1 MHFACASLGIIL
13 THTKPYDA
21 ASKGKIERFF
31 LTVKTRF
38 FPLLKAQPA
47 SSLDELNQRF
57 WNWLEEDYHRKP
69 HASLGEKT
77 PLEVYLSQVERVKM
91 LEEPAALDPVFLK
104 RETRKVKHDGT
115 LSLNGQLYQVPARYV
130 GQRIE
135 LRYDENGVH
144 VYEEGKPAAVAEL
157 VQFADNA
164 HVKRNRPKL
173 SFKAAVG
180 EGGENV

>member
-1 MHFACASLGIIL
+1 MHFACASLGILL
-13 THTKPYDA
+13 THTQPYDA

-31 LTVKTRF
+31 RTVKTRF

-47 SSLDELNQRF
+47 SSLDELNQRV

-69 HASLGEKT
+69 HASLAEKT
-77 PLEVYLSQVERVKM
+77 PLEVYLSQVQHVKM
-91 LEEPAALDPVFLK
+91 LEDPAVLDPVFLK

-144 VYEEGKPAAVAEL
+144 VYEEGKPVAAAEL

-164 HVKRNRPKL
+164 HVKRNRPRL
-173 SFKAAVG
+173 SFKVAVG
-180 EGGENV
+180 EGEENV